1 MTSQPKAFGYF
12 WFCGQFVQIGDRKM
26 MIKQHPEG
34 FWMARCI
41 IDCHKYVAGGTTR
54 AKAWTNLI
62 VFISM
67 RVEK

>member
-1 MTSQPKAFGYF
+1 
-12 WFCGQFVQIGDRKM
+12 V

-41 IDCHKYVAGGTTR
+41 IDGHKYVAGGTTR